1 MEAAGKRWI
10 TYPSRA
16 SEIRIFNLSDLHI
29 GVKACDEKRLAL
41 DVRKIRDDPF
51 AYWFGGGDTIDA
63 ISPKDKRFS
72 THEISDRIRVA
83 DLGRLGAR
91 QMEMAYEI
99 LKPIKS
105 KCLGL
110 GYGNHEAKY
119 MGQTEQARLHH
130 WLCVEMGVPDLGY
143 CCFLDTVFVRAR
155 GASALHRTPPPQSQ
169 RLGSNWQVRHFIHH
183 GAGSAATPGGKL
195 NRLIK
200 FMQDFDAN
208 CYWMGHVHD
217 QKAQRT
223 TVLGMNEEG
232 DKIIQ
237 REKLGVI
244 SGSYLRTYKQGCS
257 GYGEQKGYS
266 PTPVGAVA
274 ITFRPDKRTFR
285 SEV

>member
-16 SEIRIFNLSDLHI
+16 SEVRIFNMSDLHI
-29 GVKACDEKRLAL
+29 GVKACDEKKLIA
-41 DVRKIRDDPF
+41 DVRKIRDDPH
-51 AYWFGGGDTIDA
+51 ALWFGGGDTIDA
-63 ISPKDKRFS
+63 ISPKDKRFN
-72 THEISDRIRVA
+72 TGEISPRISVA
-83 DLGRLGAR
+83 DLARLGAR

-99 LKPIKS
+99 LSPIKH

-110 GYGNHEAKY
+110 AFGNHEAKY

-143 CCFLDTVFVRAR
+143 CCFMDTIFVRQA
-155 GASALHRTPPPQSQ
+155 GPTQILNAPPEHKT
-169 RLGSNWQVRHFIHH
+169 RHGSSWRVRHFIHH

-200 FMQDFDAN
+200 FMCDHEAD

-217 QKAQRT
+217 QKAQRMVT
-223 TVLGMNEEG
+223 LGMDETASH
-232 DKIIQ
+232 IVQ